1 MASTYSDLKFELI
14 GTGEQSGTW
23 GTTTNTN
30 LGTAI
35 QEAITGSADVTF
47 ASGTVTLT
55 LTNTNASQTAR
66 NLRLNLT
73 GTSGGAQD
81 LIVPTIEKFYLV
93 NNGCAD
99 AITVKNST
107 GTGIAVPAG
116 KAMLLFNNATNVVD
130 AVTHMSSLT
139 LTTALAIAQGGTGA
153 TTADTALD
161 NLGGTTTGKAVFKAA
176 NAAAAQQ
183 AMDTEVGVDVQAY
196 DAGLTDIAG
205 LAVTDGNIIVGDG
218 TNWVAENGATAR
230 TSLGLGSIA
239 TQASS
244 SVTITGGS
252 ITGITDLAVADGGTG
267 QGSYTDGELLI
278 GNSTGNTLTKAT
290 LTAGSGISVT
300 NGSGSITIAAS
311 GGGGFSNLEAFT
323 SPGTW
328 TNPGNVAKVKVTVV
342 GGGGGGGGS
351 GPSPANNPGFSGG
364 GGGGG
369 AAIEVIP
376 FPTATNVS
384 VTVGGGGTGPANAF
398 GNAGGT
404 SSFGAYCSAT
414 GGSGGF
420 RNDQSNTNTN
430 YNQPGA
436 AGGAGSGGDINLSG
450 GNGENM
456 KTDVWGAGQ
465 WYMSA
470 GQAGDSALGYGYG
483 AHNVVRGFNNPA
495 GIAGINGQGYGG
507 GGGGC
512 VKRDPSPNV
521 AGGNGT
527 GGIVIVE
534 Y

>member
-55 LTNTNASQTAR
+55 LTDTNASQTAR

-73 GTSGGAQD
+73 GTSGGAQN

-107 GTGIAVPAG
+107 GTGVAVPAG
-116 KAMLLFNNATNVVD
+116 KAMLVFNNGTNVVEGITYIT
-130 AVTHMSSLT
+130 ALETSTATIGTLT
-139 LTTALAIAQGGTGA
+139 LTNDLAIAQGGTGA
-153 TTADTALD
+153 STADTALD
-161 NLGGTTTGKAVFKAA
+161 NLGGTTVGKAVFKAA
-176 NAAAAQQ
+176 TAAAAQQ

-218 TNWVAENGATAR
+218 TNWVAESGATAR

-239 TQASS
+239 TQASN

-278 GNSTGNTLTKAT
+278 GNTTGNTLTKAT

-300 NGSGSITIAAS
+300 NGSGAITIASTAA
-311 GGGGFSNLEAFT
+311 GGFSDMQVFT
-323 SPGTW
+323 STGTW
-328 TNPGNVAKVKVTVV
+328 TNPGNITKVKVTVV
-342 GGGGGGGGS
+342 GGGGAGG
-351 GPSPANNPGFSGG
+351 APGNTSGG

-369 AAIEVIP
+369 TAIEVIP
-376 FPTATNVS
+376 FPSGTNVP
-384 VTVGGGGTGPANAF
+384 VTVGAGSANTT
-398 GNAGGT
+398 GGT
-404 SSFGAYCSAT
+404 SSFGPYCSAT
-414 GGSGGF
+414 GGATGGG
-420 RNDQSNTNTN
+420 
-430 YNQPGA
+430 GA
-436 AGGAGSGGDINLSG
+436 LGGVGTGGQLNIAGGTGSKGGLNQAGTSNQSGPG
-450 GNGENM
+450 GNSYL
-456 KTDVWGAGQ
+456 GAGGLGMQ
-465 WYMSA
+465 VDQTSPNKAGRLYGGGGA
-470 GQAGDSALGYGYG
+470 GQAGNASRG
-483 AHNVVRGFNNPA
+483 AGAAGVV
-495 GIAGINGQGYGG
+495 
-507 GGGGC
+507 
-512 VKRDPSPNV
+512 V
-521 AGGNGT
+521 
-527 GGIVIVE
+527 VE
-534 Y
+534 F

>member
-116 KAMLLFNNATNVVD
+116 KAMLVFNDGTNVVEGITYIT
-130 AVTHMSSLT
+130 ALETSTATIGTLT
-139 LTTALAIAQGGTGA
+139 LTNALAVAQGGTGA

-161 NLGGTTTGKAVFKAA
+161 NLGGTTVGKAVFKAA

-278 GNSTGNTLTKAT
+278 GNTTGNTLTKAT
-290 LTAGSGISVT
+290 LTAGTGISVT
-300 NGSGSITIAAS
+300 NGSGAITIASTA
-311 GGGGFSNLEAFT
+311 GGGFSNMDVFNST
-323 SPGTW
+323 GTW
-328 TNPGNVAKVKVTVV
+328 TNPGNVDKVKVTVV
-342 GGGGGGGGS
+342 GGGGGAGTI
-351 GPSPANNPGFSGG
+351 PNLGG
-364 GGGGG
+364 GGGAGG
-369 AAIEVIP
+369 AAIEVIS
-376 FPTATNVS
+376 FPSGTNVP
-384 VTVGGGGTGPANAF
+384 VTIGGGGNGSNSPPNFTNSNP
-398 GNAGGT
+398 GGT

-414 GGSGGF
+414 GGG
-420 RNDQSNTNTN
+420 
-430 YNQPGA
+430 
-436 AGGAGSGGDINLSG
+436 
-450 GNGENM
+450 
-456 KTDVWGAGQ
+456 K
-465 WYMSA
+465 
-470 GQAGDSALGYGYG
+470 GY
-483 AHNVVRGFNNPA
+483 
-495 GIAGINGQGYGG
+495 
-507 GGGGC
+507 
-512 VKRDPSPNV
+512 
-521 AGGNGT
+521 
-527 GGIVIVE
+527 E
-534 Y
+534 

>member
-35 QEAITGSADVTF
+35 QEAITGSADVSF

-55 LTNTNASQTAR
+55 LTDTNASQTAR

-81 LIVPTIEKFYLV
+81 LVVPTIEKFYLV

-116 KAMLLFNNATNVVD
+116 KAMLVFNDGTNVVD

-153 TTADTALD
+153 STADSALT
-161 NLGGTTTGKAVFKAA
+161 NLGGTTTGKAVFTAA
-176 NAAAAQQ
+176 DAAAVRTAAGAGAVGGSVFTAATAATAQQ

-218 TNWVAENGATAR
+218 TNWVAESGATAR

-239 TQASS
+239 TQASN

-278 GNSTGNTLTKAT
+278 GNTTGNTLTKAT

-300 NGSGSITIAAS
+300 NGSGAITIASTAA
-311 GGGGFSNLEAFT
+311 GGFSDMQVFT
-323 SPGTW
+323 STGTW
-328 TNPGNVAKVKVTVV
+328 TNPGNITKVKVTVV
-342 GGGGGGGGS
+342 GGGGAGG
-351 GPSPANNPGFSGG
+351 APGNTCGG

-369 AAIEVIP
+369 TAIEVIP
-376 FPTATNVS
+376 FPSGTNVP
-384 VTVGGGGTGPANAF
+384 VTVGAGSANTT
-398 GNAGGT
+398 GGT
-404 SSFGAYCSAT
+404 SSFGPYCSAT
-414 GGSGGF
+414 GGA
-420 RNDQSNTNTN
+420 T
-430 YNQPGA
+430 
-436 AGGAGSGGDINLSG
+436 
-450 GNGENM
+450 
-456 KTDVWGAGQ
+456 
-465 WYMSA
+465 
-470 GQAGDSALGYGYG
+470 
-483 AHNVVRGFNNPA
+483 
-495 GIAGINGQGYGG
+495 GG
-507 GGGGC
+507 GGALGG
-512 VKRDPSPNV
+512 V
-521 AGGNGT
+521 GT
-527 GGIVIVE
+527 GGQLNIAGGTGSKGGLNQSWYKLINQVLEEILI
-534 Y
+534 

>member
-55 LTNTNASQTAR
+55 LTDTNASQTAR

-73 GTSGGAQD
+73 GTSGGAQN

-107 GTGIAVPAG
+107 GTGVAVPAG
-116 KAMLLFNNATNVVD
+116 KAMLVFNNGTNVVEGITYIT
-130 AVTHMSSLT
+130 ALETSTATIGTLT
-139 LTTALAIAQGGTGA
+139 LTNDLAIAQGGTGA
-153 TTADTALD
+153 STADTALD
-161 NLGGTTTGKAVFKAA
+161 NLGGTTVGKAVFKAA
-176 NAAAAQQ
+176 TAAAAQQ

-218 TNWVAENGATAR
+218 TNWVAESGATAR

-239 TQASS
+239 TQASN

-278 GNSTGNTLTKAT
+278 GNTTGNTLTKAT

-300 NGSGSITIAAS
+300 NGSGAITIASTAA
-311 GGGGFSNLEAFT
+311 GGFSDMQVFT
-323 SPGTW
+323 STGTW
-328 TNPGNVAKVKVTVV
+328 TNPGNITKVKVTVV
-342 GGGGGGGGS
+342 GGGGAGG
-351 GPSPANNPGFSGG
+351 APGRCTSGG

-369 AAIEVIP
+369 TAIEVIP
-376 FPTATNVS
+376 FPSGTNVP
-384 VTVGGGGTGPANAF
+384 VTVGGGSAN
-398 GNAGGT
+398 
-404 SSFGAYCSAT
+404 
-414 GGSGGF
+414 
-420 RNDQSNTNTN
+420 R
-430 YNQPGA
+430 
-436 AGGAGSGGDINLSG
+436 
-450 GNGENM
+450 
-456 KTDVWGAGQ
+456 
-465 WYMSA
+465 
-470 GQAGDSALGYGYG
+470 
-483 AHNVVRGFNNPA
+483 
-495 GIAGINGQGYGG
+495 
-507 GGGGC
+507 
-512 VKRDPSPNV
+512 
-521 AGGNGT
+521 
-527 GGIVIVE
+527 
-534 Y
+534 

>member
-23 GTTTNTN
+23 GVTTNTN
-30 LGTAI
+30 IGTAI

-107 GTGIAVPAG
+107 GTGVAVPAG
-116 KAMLLFNNATNVVD
+116 KAMLVFNDGTNVVEGITYIT
-130 AVTHMSSLT
+130 ALETSTATIGTLT
-139 LTTALAIAQGGTGA
+139 LTNALAVAQGGTGA

-161 NLGGTTTGKAVFKAA
+161 NLGGTTVGKAVFKAA

-218 TNWVAENGATAR
+218 TNWVAESGATAR

-239 TQASS
+239 TQASN

-278 GNSTGNTLTKAT
+278 GNTTGNTLTKAT
-290 LTAGSGISVT
+290 LTAGTGISVT
-300 NGSGSITIAAS
+300 NGSGAITIAS
-311 GGGGFSNLEAFT
+311 
-323 SPGTW
+323 
-328 TNPGNVAKVKVTVV
+328 
-342 GGGGGGGGS
+342 
-351 GPSPANNPGFSGG
+351 
-364 GGGGG
+364 
-369 AAIEVIP
+369 
-376 FPTATNVS
+376 
-384 VTVGGGGTGPANAF
+384 
-398 GNAGGT
+398 
-404 SSFGAYCSAT
+404 T
-414 GGSGGF
+414 GGRWF
-420 RNDQSNTNTN
+420 
-430 YNQPGA
+430 
-436 AGGAGSGGDINLSG
+436 
-450 GNGENM
+450 
-456 KTDVWGAGQ
+456 
-465 WYMSA
+465 
-470 GQAGDSALGYGYG
+470 
-483 AHNVVRGFNNPA
+483 F
-495 GIAGINGQGYGG
+495 
-507 GGGGC
+507 
-512 VKRDPSPNV
+512 
-521 AGGNGT
+521 
-527 GGIVIVE
+527 
-534 Y
+534 

>member
-55 LTNTNASQTAR
+55 LTDTNASQTAR

-107 GTGIAVPAG
+107 GTGVAVPAG
-116 KAMLLFNNATNVVD
+116 KAMLVFNNGTNVVEGITYIT
-130 AVTHMSSLT
+130 ALETSTATIGTLT
-139 LTTALAIAQGGTGA
+139 LTNDLAIAQGGTGA
-153 TTADTALD
+153 STADTALD
-161 NLGGTTTGKAVFKAA
+161 NLGGTTVGKAVFKAA
-176 NAAAAQQ
+176 TAAAAQQ

-218 TNWVAENGATAR
+218 TNWVAESGATAR

-239 TQASS
+239 TQASN

-278 GNSTGNTLTKAT
+278 GNTTGNTLTKAT

-300 NGSGSITIAAS
+300 NGSGAITIASTAA
-311 GGGGFSNLEAFT
+311 GGFSDMQVFT
-323 SPGTW
+323 STGTW
-328 TNPGNVAKVKVTVV
+328 TNPGNITKVKVTVV
-342 GGGGGGGGS
+342 GGGGAGG
-351 GPSPANNPGFSGG
+351 APGNTSGG

-369 AAIEVIP
+369 TAIEVIP
-376 FPTATNVS
+376 FPSGTNVP
-384 VTVGGGGTGPANAF
+384 VTVGAGSANTT
-398 GNAGGT
+398 GGT
-404 SSFGAYCSAT
+404 SSFGPYCSAT
-414 GGSGGF
+414 GGATGG
-420 RNDQSNTNTN
+420 
-430 YNQPGA
+430 
-436 AGGAGSGGDINLSG
+436 GGALGGVGSGGQLNIAGGTGSKGGLNQAGTANQSGPG
-450 GNGENM
+450 GNSYL
-456 KTDVWGAGQ
+456 GAG
-465 WYMSA
+465 
-470 GQAGDSALGYGYG
+470 GLGNSQDFSHQSRSTVWWRWSGSG
-483 AHNVVRGFNNPA
+483 R
-495 GIAGINGQGYGG
+495 
-507 GGGGC
+507 
-512 VKRDPSPNV
+512 
-521 AGGNGT
+521 
-527 GGIVIVE
+527 
-534 Y
+534 

>member
-55 LTNTNASQTAR
+55 LTDTNASQTAR

-73 GTSGGAQD
+73 GTSGGAQN

-116 KAMLLFNNATNVVD
+116 KAMLVFNNATNVVEGITYIT
-130 AVTHMSSLT
+130 ALETSTATIGTLT
-139 LTTALAIAQGGTGA
+139 LTNALAVAQGGTGA

-161 NLGGTTTGKAVFKAA
+161 NLGGTTVGKAVFKAA

-278 GNSTGNTLTKAT
+278 GNTTGNTLTKAT
-290 LTAGSGISVT
+290 LTAGTGISVT
-300 NGSGSITIAAS
+300 NGSGAITIAS
-311 GGGGFSNLEAFT
+311 TGGGGFSNMDVFT
-323 SPGTW
+323 APGTW
-328 TNPGNVAKVKVTVV
+328 TNPGSVTKVKVTVV
-342 GGGGGGGGS
+342 GGGGGGGGIAINDVSRS
-351 GPSPANNPGFSGG
+351 GAGG
-364 GGGGG
+364 GT
-369 AAIEVIP
+369 AIEIIP
-376 FPTATNVS
+376 FPTATNVP
-384 VTVGGGGTGPANAF
+384 VTIGGGGSGGPVPSSTA
-398 GNAGGT
+398 GGTGGT

-414 GGSGGF
+414 GGSGGI
-420 RNDQSNTNTN
+420 S
-430 YNQPGA
+430 PGA
-436 AGGAGSGGDINLSG
+436 GAIFAIPGGVGSGGQLNIQGSSGGLG
-450 GNGENM
+450 GNG
-456 KTDVWGAGQ
+456 GG
-465 WYMSA
+465 S
-470 GQAGDSALGYGYG
+470 SALGGGGYAASG
-483 AHNVVRGFNNPA
+483 NNNNA
-495 GIAGINGQGYGG
+495 QTGGDYGG
-507 GGGGC
+507 GGG
-512 VKRDPSPNV
+512 
-521 AGGNGT
+521 AGARSAPFT
-527 GGIVIVE
+527 RPGGAGAAGVVVVE

>member
-107 GTGIAVPAG
+107 GTGVAVPAG
-116 KAMLLFNNATNVVD
+116 KAMLVFNNGTNVVEGITYIT
-130 AVTHMSSLT
+130 ALETSTATIGTLT
-139 LTTALAIAQGGTGA
+139 LTNDLAIAQGGTGA
-153 TTADTALD
+153 STADTALD
-161 NLGGTTTGKAVFKAA
+161 NLGGTTVGKAVFKAA
-176 NAAAAQQ
+176 TAAAAQQ

-218 TNWVAENGATAR
+218 TNWVAESGATAR

-239 TQASS
+239 TQASN

-278 GNSTGNTLTKAT
+278 GNTTGNTLTKAT

-300 NGSGSITIAAS
+300 NGSGAITIASTAA
-311 GGGGFSNLEAFT
+311 GGFSDMQVFT
-323 SPGTW
+323 STGTW
-328 TNPGNVAKVKVTVV
+328 TNPGNITKVKVTVV
-342 GGGGGGGGS
+342 GGGGAGG
-351 GPSPANNPGFSGG
+351 APGNTSGG

-369 AAIEVIP
+369 TAIEVIP
-376 FPTATNVS
+376 FPSGTNVP
-384 VTVGGGGTGPANAF
+384 VTVGAGSANTT
-398 GNAGGT
+398 GGT
-404 SSFGAYCSAT
+404 SSFGPYCSAT
-414 GGSGGF
+414 GGATGG
-420 RNDQSNTNTN
+420 
-430 YNQPGA
+430 
-436 AGGAGSGGDINLSG
+436 GGALGGVGSGGQLNIAGGTGSKGGLNQSGTANQSGPG
-450 GNGENM
+450 GNSYL
-456 KTDVWGAGQ
+456 GAGGLGNSQ
-465 WYMSA
+465 ESPTKA
-470 GQAGDSALGYGYG
+470 GRL
-483 AHNVVRGFNNPA
+483 
-495 GIAGINGQGYGG
+495 YGG
-507 GGGGC
+507 GG
-512 VKRDPSPNV
+512 
-521 AGGNGT
+521 AGEASNGNRGA
-527 GGIVIVE
+527 GAAGVVVVE
-534 Y
+534 F

>member
-35 QEAITGSADVTF
+35 QEAITGSADVSF

-55 LTNTNASQTAR
+55 LTDTNASQTAR

-81 LIVPTIEKFYLV
+81 LVVPTIEKFYLV

-116 KAMLLFNNATNVVD
+116 KAMLVFNDGTNVVD

-153 TTADTALD
+153 STADSALT
-161 NLGGTTTGKAVFKAA
+161 NLGGTTTGKAVFTAA
-176 NAAAAQQ
+176 DAAAVRTAAGAGAVGGSVFTAATAATAQQ

-218 TNWVAENGATAR
+218 TNWVAESGATAR

-239 TQASS
+239 TQASN

-278 GNSTGNTLTKAT
+278 GNTTGNTLTKLT

-300 NGSGSITIAAS
+300 NGSGAITIASTAA
-311 GGGGFSNLEAFT
+311 GGFSDMQVFT
-323 SPGTW
+323 STGTW
-328 TNPGNVAKVKVTVV
+328 TNPGNITKVKVTVV
-342 GGGGGGGGS
+342 GGGGAGGAPGS
-351 GPSPANNPGFSGG
+351 TCGG

-369 AAIEVIP
+369 TAIEVIP
-376 FPTATNVS
+376 FPSGTNVP
-384 VTVGGGGTGPANAF
+384 VTVGAGSANTT
-398 GNAGGT
+398 GGT
-404 SSFGAYCSAT
+404 SSFGPYCSAT
-414 GGSGGF
+414 GGA
-420 RNDQSNTNTN
+420 T
-430 YNQPGA
+430 
-436 AGGAGSGGDINLSG
+436 GGAGALGGVGSGGQLNIAGGPGSKGGLNQSGTANQSGPG
-450 GNGENM
+450 GNSYL
-456 KTDVWGAGQ
+456 GAGGLGNSQ
-465 WYMSA
+465 DSPAKA
-470 GQAGDSALGYGYG
+470 GRL
-483 AHNVVRGFNNPA
+483 
-495 GIAGINGQGYGG
+495 YGG
-507 GGGGC
+507 GG
-512 VKRDPSPNV
+512 
-521 AGGNGT
+521 AGQASNGNRGA
-527 GGIVIVE
+527 GAAGVVVVE
-534 Y
+534 F

>member
-23 GTTTNTN
+23 GVTTNTN

-35 QEAITGSADVTF
+35 EEAITGSADVTF

-107 GTGIAVPAG
+107 GTGVAVPAG
-116 KAMLLFNNATNVVD
+116 KAMLVFNNATNVVD
-130 AVTHMSSLT
+130 AVNHFNTASVGTLT
-139 LTTALAIAQGGTGA
+139 LTNALAVAQGGTGA

-161 NLGGTTTGKAVFKAA
+161 NLGGTTVGKAVFKAA

-218 TNWVAENGATAR
+218 TNWVAESGATAR

-300 NGSGSITIAAS
+300 NGSGAITIASTAA
-311 GGGGFSNLEAFT
+311 GGFSDMQVFT

-328 TNPGNVAKVKVTVV
+328 TNPGSVTKVKVTVV
-342 GGGGGGGGS
+342 GGGGTGGPTGTTPGGNV
-351 GPSPANNPGFSGG
+351 PQRYTGG

-369 AAIEVIP
+369 AAIEVISI
-376 FPTATNVS
+376 PTSPVP
-384 VTVGGGGTGPANAF
+384 VTVGGAS
-398 GNAGGT
+398 GT
-404 SSFGAYCSAT
+404 SSFGPYCSAT
-414 GGSGGF
+414 GGAAGSAAVFPAPAPTDGG
-420 RNDQSNTNTN
+420 T
-430 YNQPGA
+430 
-436 AGGAGSGGDINLSG
+436 GGAGSGGTINISG
-450 GNGENM
+450 LKGGRGSSPDTAGFAGMGGSSLLGFGGASAVNIGNTSANGNP
-456 KTDVWGAGQ
+456 GA
-465 WYMSA
+465 
-470 GQAGDSALGYGYG
+470 
-483 AHNVVRGFNNPA
+483 
-495 GIAGINGQGYGG
+495 GYGG
-507 GGGGC
+507 GGSGAYGSS
-512 VKRDPSPNV
+512 PSANT
-521 AGGNGT
+521 GGT
-527 GGIVIVE
+527 GQPGVVIVE
-534 Y
+534 F